1 MGHQIQALCWVL
13 VQPWSQ
19 LLRKAVS
26 SSTNIA
32 ARVSSDRGPFP
43 DLKPGT
49 ELNSLSPKLWHSPTE
64 GRGRDGPVRL
74 VLAALCALPTIPPS
88 ALTSSPYFQCPTPR
102 PPYTRP
108 ARADSGPASPCPQ
121 ASGPL
126 AGTVGG
132 LLQGV
137 GHPGGIGGAEELY
150 GAPLQAHL
158 ACSTC
163 RSGRRY

>member
-1 MGHQIQALCWVL
+1 MAGSGRSLCSAHHSTLSTHQLSILSV
-13 VQPWSQ
+13 P
-19 LLRKAVS
+19 
-26 SSTNIA
+26 
-32 ARVSSDRGPFP
+32 PP
-43 DLKPGT
+43 PG
-49 ELNSLSPKLWHSPTE
+49 
-64 GRGRDGPVRL
+64 
-74 VLAALCALPTIPPS
+74 
-88 ALTSSPYFQCPTPR
+88 

-158 ACSTC
+158 AAALAEAGVGIDVIVVDAG
-163 RSGRRY
+163 GRAPPVTGH

>member
-1 MGHQIQALCWVL
+1 MALSHRRER
-13 VQPWSQ
+13 Q
-19 LLRKAVS
+19 
-26 SSTNIA
+26 
-32 ARVSSDRGPFP
+32 
-43 DLKPGT
+43 
-49 ELNSLSPKLWHSPTE
+49 
-64 GRGRDGPVRL
+64 DGPVWPVL
-74 VLAALCALPTIPPS
+74 VALCALPTIPPS
-88 ALTSSPYFQCPTPR
+88 ALPSSPYFQCPTPR

-158 ACSTC
+158 AAALAEAGVGIDVIVVDAG
-163 RSGRRY
+163 GRAPPVTGH